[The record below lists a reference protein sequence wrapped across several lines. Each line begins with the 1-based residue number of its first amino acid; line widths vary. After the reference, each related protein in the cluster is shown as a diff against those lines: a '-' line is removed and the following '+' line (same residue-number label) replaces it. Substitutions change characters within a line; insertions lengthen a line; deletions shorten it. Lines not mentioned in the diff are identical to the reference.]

1 MVEALGTAPKSS
13 MCVESYQRLRL
24 IYNTSSHLCQ
34 GILHKSFT
42 KHRQENI
49 ARHIRLVMHT
59 PRFPKVVSCRKHPHS

>member
-34 GILHKSFT
+34 GIFT
-42 KHRQENI
+42 QK
-49 ARHIRLVMHT
+49 LYKT
-59 PRFPKVVSCRKHPHS
+59 SSRKHCAAYSSCNAYASISQGCFM